1 MWEGI
6 EIGIKIIT
14 LLFELYV
21 KTCFF
26 DLLFCKQT
34 KNIHLFKLS
43 VLASMT
49 VTLMVDYCFPYVWLN
64 FLSSLFLTWFLVCCY
79 PASNKKRIIATA
91 IANILLALSEV
102 FAAIVLGIGGFQ
114 FLSLAANDKTSG
126 FLLSRVV
133 FWGIYRLLKRF
144 WHKNPN
150 IEIPKKIS
158 FLGLVL
164 MVILLMEI
172 MLAYSQKKLNKT
184 YASIW
189 FLGASLTCYL
199 YLYLYGMISGFM
211 AEKMK
216 RELAEKEKEYYHREA
231 QLLQNNYNET
241 KKFRHDFKNRMQII
255 NQLAEE
261 NKIEELKKYLGK
273 FSEKLEHIPNFSNTG
288 NLVIDSIVNYKLQ
301 QAKSQDIGITAH
313 ILLPEQLNMDDDDI
327 ALILGNLLDN
337 AIEAAGHIK
346 DKKYIVL
353 DINYQFGCIYI
364 HIENKF
370 DSILRL
376 EDGILKTRKS
386 NENFHGIGLGTVHGL
401 VNKYHGT
408 IEISAKED
416 VFSVDILLYLS
427 VHSLDNPNMPIRP

>member
-1 MWEGI
+1 
-6 EIGIKIIT
+6 
-14 LLFELYV
+14 
-21 KTCFF
+21 
-26 DLLFCKQT
+26 
-34 KNIHLFKLS
+34 
-43 VLASMT
+43 MT

-64 FLSSLFLTWFLVCCY
+64 FLSSLFLTWLLVCCY

-91 IANILLALSEV
+91 IANILLALSEA

-126 FLLSRVV
+126 FLLHTHI
-133 FWGIYRLLKRF
+133 FIYA
-144 WHKNPN
+144 HKHSPTHALIHAGTHARIMATCTHARTHTLIEN

-172 MLAYSQKKLNKT
+172 MLAYSQTELNKT
-184 YASIW
+184 YTSIW
-189 FLGASLTCYL
+189 VLGASLTCYL

-273 FSEKLEHIPNFSNTG
+273 FSEKMEHIPNFSNTG

-301 QAKSQDIGITAH
+301 QAKSQDIGITSH

-376 EDGILKTRKS
+376 ENGILKTRKS